1 MDEHLETKSKGDAPR
16 DFLDVYL
23 DEMNNQTGTNENTTF
38 TSKKNP
44 KLHYLDYVKWKKS
57 ILKIQILNVKG
68 KQLVGTIQD
77 LFAAGSVK

>member
-38 TSKKNP
+38 TSK
-44 KLHYLDYVKWKKS
+44 
-57 ILKIQILNVKG
+57 QTLNY
-68 KQLVGTIQD
+68 II
-77 LFAAGSVK
+77 